1 MKILVVDDSSTMRK
15 IVTRNLRQAGIDT
28 KDVTEA
34 SDGAEA
40 WELLESGHFDVVFSD
55 VNMPNMT
62 GLELLD
68 KIRADDGLKT
78 LPVIMVTTES
88 TPQAV
93 QLFTAHGA
101 SGCLGKPFTAD
112 RMGAVVSAVL
122 DDS

>member
-1 MKILVVDDSSTMRK
+1 MRILIVDDSSTMRK
-15 IVTRNLRQAGIDT
+15 IVTRNLRQAGVDT
-28 KDVTEA
+28 TELTEA

-40 WELLESGHFDVVFSD
+40 WKLLEDEKFDLVLSD

-68 KIRADDGLKT
+68 KIRAEEGLKT

-88 TPQAV
+88 TPHSV
-93 QLFTAHGA
+93 QQFTEHGA
-101 SGCLGKPFTAD
+101 SGCIGKPFTAD

-122 DDS
+122 DEA